1 MAEQLAAENVGLALR
16 WVPRL
21 QNEEADALTNECF
34 DGFTPSLRVE
44 TRLEDLKFIA
54 LDRLMGQVGELMAEI
69 AVRKSS
75 GPVVGPPCSK
85 KQRLRETD
93 PW

>member
-34 DGFTPSLRVE
+34 DGVSPSLRVE

-75 GPVVGPPCSK
+75 GPVVDPPCSK